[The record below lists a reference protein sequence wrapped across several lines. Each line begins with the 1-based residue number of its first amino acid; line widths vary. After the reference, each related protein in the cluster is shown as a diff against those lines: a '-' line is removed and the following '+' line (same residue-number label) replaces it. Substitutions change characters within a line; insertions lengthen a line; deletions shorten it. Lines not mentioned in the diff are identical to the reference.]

1 MTTTSA
7 GAAVDDALAEYLQWR
22 VATLAAIAG
31 NPYGAAVRS
40 EGGLSAFLVR
50 DNPSPMFNR
59 ICGDVLGDP
68 QALAGLVDW
77 FARHGCPATVA
88 VTHRQ
93 AAPAEIE
100 VGDLRLRRLPGW
112 SHQQF
117 LGPTS
122 GAPAAATSELRMDPL
137 GSGNFDEFCRI
148 YSDGFRFPSSQLPLL
163 KAAYAGLLTGTR
175 AQGFIASIEGRAAG
189 VGMVYYAQA
198 GVAYLG
204 TAATRKPERGLGCHR
219 ALIAQRIRR
228 AGELGLP
235 RVAASASAGSQS
247 SRNLMAHGLRP
258 VAQQTLYGLCA

>member
-1 MTTTSA
+1 MMTTSA

-40 EGGLSAFLVR
+40 EGKLSAFLVR

-59 ICGDVLGDP
+59 ICGDVQGDP
-68 QALAGLVDW
+68 EGLAGLVDW
-77 FARHGCPATVA
+77 FAHHGCPATVA
-88 VTHRQ
+88 VSHHQ
-93 AAPAEIE
+93 AAPGEIE
-100 VGDLRLRRLPGW
+100 VGNIRLRRLLGW

-122 GAPAAATSELRMDPL
+122 NAPAAASSELRMDLL
-137 GSGNFDEFCRI
+137 GTGNFDEFCQL
-148 YSDGFRFPSSQLPLL
+148 YCDGFRFPSSQIPLL
-163 KAAYAGLLTGTR
+163 QAAFAGLLIGMR
-175 AQGFIASIEGRAAG
+175 GQGFIASIEGRAAG

-204 TAATRKPERGLGCHR
+204 TAATRKQERGLGCHR

-228 AGELGLP
+228 AYELGLP

-247 SRNLMAHGLRP
+247 SRNLMAHGLQP